1 VFDLLVGARAVQF
14 ALSILIAGAAMF
26 FVVVAAPALNPH
38 HHGLLL
44 RKQRQ
49 LDRLMLWA
57 LGFAVASGA
66 LWLLVLAAK
75 LGQTSMVE
83 AVTNGTA
90 WAVLTDIQFGRVSAL
105 RLALAVLLAGF
116 VLVRR
121 IVPGLAGPAAS
132 AIALLGIGFV
142 ASLAWCGHAGGG
154 LGFGGDVHAAN
165 DAVHL
170 VTAAAWLGGLIP
182 LLLLIRPR
190 IEMPPA
196 MRFHLIRRFSSL
208 AVLAVAGLAASGVIN
223 TWFMLN
229 RVRELIT
236 TEYGRL
242 VLVKVALFLTMLAF
256 AAANRLWLTPRL
268 LPATAPTGAQKDALQ
283 RLCLFTAIEVAL
295 GVVVICVVALL
306 GELPPAGHMH
316 AAG

>member
-1 VFDLLVGARAVQF
+1 VFDLLIGARAVQF
-14 ALSILIAGAAMF
+14 ASSILAAGAAVF
-26 FVVVAAPALNPH
+26 FVFVAAPALNPPDA
-38 HHGLLL
+38 LLA

-49 LDRLMLWA
+49 LEKLILAA
-57 LGFAVASGA
+57 LGFAIVSGA

-75 LGQTSMVE
+75 LGQTSMVD

-90 WAVLTDIQFGRVSAL
+90 WAVLTEIQFGRVSVL
-105 RLALAVLLAGF
+105 RLLAAVMIAALVLA
-116 VLVRR
+116 RR
-121 IVPGLAGPAAS
+121 LLPEWATSAAW

-154 LGFGGDVHAAN
+154 LGFRGAVHVAN
-165 DAVHL
+165 DTIHL
-170 VTAAAWLGGLIP
+170 ATAAAWVGGLIP

-190 IEMPPA
+190 VEMPSA
-196 MRFHLIRRFSSL
+196 TRFHLIRRFSAL
-208 AVLAVAGLAASGVIN
+208 AVVAVIGLAASGAIN

-229 RVRELIT
+229 GVRELIA

-268 LPATAPTGAQKDALQ
+268 AVRQDTTAL
-283 RLCLFTAIEVAL
+283 RLLCRFTAVEVVL
-295 GVVVICVVALL
+295 GVMVICVVALL
-306 GELPPAGHMH
+306 GELPPGGHMH
-316 AAG
+316 TAG